1 MIPHL
6 RILLVCSCFG
16 FFAAASAHAVHP
28 AEEKLKQS
36 VEAVLDALFDDKA
49 RTLSNSEKR
58 TRVRAVVDEQLDFSI
73 IIRRAFGRNWQ
84 RLDEDQ
90 QTEVVNLVT
99 ETLITTY
106 VESFA
111 GSERPSVSYGRLVEV
126 SANRIE
132 IPSTVIANGRE
143 VRLLYRMGRMQS
155 GWELF
160 DVVAE
165 GVSMVANYRQQLD
178 NHFRRGDAEG
188 LLNRFR
194 EMAAKGEVDI

>member
-1 MIPHL
+1 M
-6 RILLVCSCFG
+6 
-16 FFAAASAHAVHP
+16 
-28 AEEKLKQS
+28 
-36 VEAVLDALFDDKA
+36 
-49 RTLSNSEKR
+49 
-58 TRVRAVVDEQLDFSI
+58 
-73 IIRRAFGRNWQ
+73 
-84 RLDEDQ
+84 
-90 QTEVVNLVT
+90 
-99 ETLITTY
+99 
-106 VESFA
+106 
-111 GSERPSVSYGRLVEV
+111 
-126 SANRIE
+126 
-132 IPSTVIANGRE
+132 IANSRE